1 MAVPKGKVSRQRRDK
16 RRSSHWKLTAPAI
29 VKCPNCGA
37 FVMPHHACKTC
48 GKYNGR
54 DVIKVDDYKKLR
66 RGALAP
72 LLLLCAGVFR
82 RIAKESRAKEAR
94 RMHRCTISHIDP
106 DSPLRHAAHPGDRLV
121 SINGNPIT
129 DVLDYKYYAYDPELA
144 VCLRRPDG
152 TEHTVHVSK
161 PLGGELGLDFETYLM
176 DNAHSC
182 ANHCVFC
189 FIDQMPP
196 GMRPTLYFKDD
207 DARLSFLMGN
217 YMTLTNLSERE
228 VQRIIHLHISP
239 INVSVH
245 ATDPELRSFLL
256 GNPRAGKTLEIMR
269 RFSDGG
275 ITMNCQ
281 IVCCPGLNDGAQLQ
295 RTMHDLAAL
304 YPKVHSVSI
313 VPVGLTKFREG
324 LYPLTPFTPEH
335 AAETLDLVNA
345 FGDECVKKFGA
356 RIFFCADE
364 LYLKA
369 GRELPPEEFYEEFT
383 QLENGVG
390 MLRLQQTEFRSA
402 LSLSDPPDGVPF
414 SMAAGVSAAPFLE
427 KLLCTAQEKYATI
440 KGHVYAI
447 ENDFFG
453 RSINVSG
460 LITGQ
465 DLIAQLRGKDLG
477 ERLLISNNMVRHDE
491 LDFLDDITLEQASA
505 ALGVPIYPVDADGFA
520 LCDAMFGI
528 LPEVHLPDRGNG
540 STDGAEYYKYNP
552 HKEG

>member
-1 MAVPKGKVSRQRRDK
+1 
-16 RRSSHWKLTAPAI
+16 
-29 VKCPNCGA
+29 
-37 FVMPHHACKTC
+37 
-48 GKYNGR
+48 
-54 DVIKVDDYKKLR
+54 
-66 RGALAP
+66 
-72 LLLLCAGVFR
+72 
-82 RIAKESRAKEAR
+82 
-94 RMHRCTISHIDP
+94 MHRCTISHIDP

-335 AAETLDLVNA
+335 AAETLDLVNIVA
-345 FGDECVKKFGA
+345 AAVIA
-356 RIFFCADE
+356 R
-364 LYLKA
+364 A
-369 GRELPPEEFYEEFT
+369 G
-383 QLENGVG
+383 
-390 MLRLQQTEFRSA
+390 
-402 LSLSDPPDGVPF
+402 
-414 SMAAGVSAAPFLE
+414 
-427 KLLCTAQEKYATI
+427 I
-440 KGHVYAI
+440 
-447 ENDFFG
+447 
-453 RSINVSG
+453 
-460 LITGQ
+460 
-465 DLIAQLRGKDLG
+465 
-477 ERLLISNNMVRHDE
+477 
-491 LDFLDDITLEQASA
+491 
-505 ALGVPIYPVDADGFA
+505 ALGVFVRQVAAHGLHHGRAREILGRDQLQVVA
-520 LCDAMFGI
+520 LAPQ
-528 LPEVHLPDRGNG
+528 LPLHGGVQFWVGQLQVFIIHIGNLRLCQNRATSLPQLRRI
-540 STDGAEYYKYNP
+540 
-552 HKEG
+552 